1 MRFRLKSLNAAK
13 KSFEARV
20 TLLSRY
26 FFPPKNGLPRIPGY
40 PLIHMPLVCKIKV
53 FFGNDSGKGSKK
65 MKRGRDCADML

>member
-26 FFPPKNGLPRIPGY
+26 SFPPNDGSPWMPEY
-40 PLIHMPLVCKIKV
+40 PLIHTPLACKIKV